1 MSSAPQKKIPNVL
14 PENNRSFDIITITF
28 CTSLA
33 FNHNLRIKVVNTEE
47 ELFSSTGNM
56 DTVVFNL
63 RNKKFFK
70 PILLEYIHK
79 HKRQKSI
86 VIINNNQLE
95 DFQAM
100 SNFDSSLFYLLTFE
114 FPSAFMWY
122 MVMTFSD
129 SSQIIM
135 NKIVFGENGLAIEDY
150 NLHGY
155 EIVATSLD
163 WMPFISHK
171 YCNPNGRK
179 CTNSGL
185 LVDQMNSWAKD
196 FNFTWDIMAGY
207 GNDWG
212 MQPKSGILVLYATIN
227 LAEF

>member
-1 MSSAPQKKIPNVL
+1 
-14 PENNRSFDIITITF
+14 
-28 CTSLA
+28 
-33 FNHNLRIKVVNTEE
+33 
-47 ELFSSTGNM
+47 M
-56 DTVVFNL
+56 DMVVFNL
-63 RNKKFFK
+63 IHKKYFGS
-70 PILLEYIHK
+70 ILLNFIQK

-86 VIINNNQLE
+86 VIVNNYQLE

-100 SNFDSSLFYLLTFE
+100 SNFHNSLFYLMTFE
-114 FPSAFMWY
+114 FPSAFTWY
-122 MVMTFSD
+122 TVMTFYD
-129 SSQIIM
+129 SSQMIM
-135 NKIVFGENGLAIEDY
+135 NKILFGENGLAIEDY

-179 CTNSGL
+179 CHNSGL

-196 FNFTWDIMAGY
+196 FNFTWDIMARY

-212 MQPKSGILVLYATIN
+212 LQPKSGIFVV
-227 LAEF
+227 

>member
-1 MSSAPQKKIPNVL
+1 
-14 PENNRSFDIITITF
+14 
-28 CTSLA
+28 
-33 FNHNLRIKVVNTEE
+33 
-47 ELFSSTGNM
+47 M

-63 RNKKFFK
+63 INKKYFE

-86 VIINNNQLE
+86 VIINHHQ
-95 DFQAM
+95 
-100 SNFDSSLFYLLTFE
+100 LFYLLTFE
-114 FPSAFMWY
+114 FPSAFTWY
-122 MVMTFSD
+122 TVMTFYD
-129 SSQIIM
+129 SSQMIM
-135 NKIVFGENGLAIEDY
+135 NKISFGENGLAIEDY

-179 CTNSGL
+179 CHNSGL
-185 LVDQMNSWAKD
+185 LVDLMNSWAKD

-212 MQPKSGILVLYATIN
+212 LQPKSGILVV
-227 LAEF
+227 